1 MTEPS
6 PRRRDIWRSG
16 ARRAVTSLGTISPAA
31 DPRWPIALQAAITLM
46 IPLFVGIA
54 VDRIDLGLLACVGAF
69 TVPYFSALPR
79 LERLRLRPIAG
90 LVLTASAAL
99 GALLGP
105 HPVAAAVGLAALAT
119 AVGLAVHGYRLG
131 PPGPLFPVI
140 VYGMSAHAT
149 GKGVPPE
156 TVIACVAAGCALAV
170 VVSIAPLVRRRH
182 WLVTPRPLSV
192 LLARPVWDAGAK
204 ELAMRTAIVAVTC
217 TALSALYVDPERAYW
232 TVAAGVVVVGVVP
245 GRGPAVSR
253 GLHRMVGTIAGVG
266 IYVAITRP
274 EVPIILLA
282 LILGALQFVTEVA
295 ITRHYAIATA
305 AVTPLSLILVSSA
318 EGNLGALDLVGERTL
333 DTVVGAGIAVATALL
348 HRPAAPDPEHRFA
361 PPHATPP
368 AAPSSAD

>member
-1 MTEPS
+1 M
-6 PRRRDIWRSG
+6 
-16 ARRAVTSLGTISPAA
+16 ASLGTISPAA
-31 DPRWPIALQAAITLM
+31 EPRWPIALQAAITLM
-46 IPLFVGIA
+46 IPLLVGIA

-69 TVPYFSALPR
+69 TVPYFSSLPR

-90 LVLTASAAL
+90 LVLVASAAL
-99 GALLGP
+99 GAVLGP
-105 HPVAAAVGLAALAT
+105 HPAAAAFGLATVAI

-149 GKGVPPE
+149 GEGVPAT

-170 VVSIAPLVRRRH
+170 VVSIVPLLRSKH
-182 WLVTPRPLSV
+182 WKITPRPLSV

-204 ELAMRTAIVAVTC
+204 ELALRTTIVAVAGTL
-217 TALSALYVDPERAYW
+217 LSVLYVDPERAYW

-253 GLHRMVGTIAGVG
+253 GLHRTVGTVAGLG
-266 IYVAITRP
+266 LYVAVTTPPFPAVVIA
-274 EVPIILLA
+274 IIL
-282 LILGALQFVTEVA
+282 GVLQFVTEVA

-318 EGNLGALDLVGERTL
+318 AGDLGATEFVSERLFDTL
-333 DTVVGAGIAVATALL
+333 VGAGIAVATALI
-348 HRPAAPDPEHRFA
+348 HRPAAPDPHHRFA
-361 PPHATPP
+361 PPHPHPKST
-368 AAPSSAD
+368 D